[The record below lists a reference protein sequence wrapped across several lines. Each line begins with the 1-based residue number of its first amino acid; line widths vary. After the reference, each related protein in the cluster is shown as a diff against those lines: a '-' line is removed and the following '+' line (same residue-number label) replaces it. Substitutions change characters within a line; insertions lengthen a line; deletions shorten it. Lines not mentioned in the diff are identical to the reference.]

1 MNENHVHW
9 LWGLWTVPC
18 FIAAVFLAHYYLGWV
33 HNRRV
38 IRDTARALLNDLDEA
53 DKQLT
58 DYLEMVA
65 TLSDAYKQNG
75 FVTSLIPD
83 LRFKLDKVKFD
94 SGFNG
99 RIGKLQN
106 LHGIMPW
113 DQGMIRRVHG
123 HLFLLSGQFELLRS
137 SKLSGFMRSARMLEE
152 YLGQKTSTRKQII
165 ENFAEDHYEESIYAI
180 IKSLTAERDV
190 FTSKGMGELYARLR
204 ADLTKISRINPFGSL

>member
-1 MNENHVHW
+1 MNENHIP
-9 LWGLWTVPC
+9 WGWILPG
-18 FIAAVFLAHYYLGWV
+18 IAAIICLGFLLNYYLGWV

-38 IRDTARALLNDLDEA
+38 IRDTATALLKDLDDA
-53 DKQLT
+53 DTQLT
-58 DYLEMVA
+58 AYLEMVG

-75 FVTSLIPD
+75 FVTGLIPD

-106 LHGIMPW
+106 MHGIMPW
-113 DQGMIRRVHG
+113 KHGMMRRVHG

-152 YLGQKTSTRKQII
+152 YLGQKTSTKKQIV

-204 ADLTKISRINPFGSL
+204 GDLTKISRINPFGLF